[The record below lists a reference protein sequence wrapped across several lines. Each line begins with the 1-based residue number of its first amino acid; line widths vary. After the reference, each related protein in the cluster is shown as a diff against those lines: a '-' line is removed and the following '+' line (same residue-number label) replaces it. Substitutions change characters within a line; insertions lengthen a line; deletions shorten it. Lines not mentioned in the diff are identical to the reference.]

1 MQTTVIFK
9 SDKKLKAEAQATAKR
24 MGIPFSAV
32 MNRLME
38 EFIERK
44 MITFDQRPP
53 LKPTPYLARILRQQE
68 KDFKEGKNVKVYNSL
83 EEMKAD
89 FEK

>member
-9 SDKKLKAEAQATAKR
+9 ADKKLKAAAQATAKR

-38 EFIERK
+38 EFIQRK
-44 MITFDQRPP
+44 VITFDDRPP
-53 LKPTPYLARILRQQE
+53 LKPTPYLARLLRQQE
-68 KDFKEGKNVKVYNSL
+68 KDIKAGKNFKVFNSV
-83 EEMKAD
+83 EEAFAD
-89 FEK
+89 LL